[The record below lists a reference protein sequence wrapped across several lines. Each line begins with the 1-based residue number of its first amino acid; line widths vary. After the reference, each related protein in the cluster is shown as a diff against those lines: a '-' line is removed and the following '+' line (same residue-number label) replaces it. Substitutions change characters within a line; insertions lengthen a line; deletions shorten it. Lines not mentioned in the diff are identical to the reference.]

1 VTLASAALLALV
13 WSLFAFD
20 ALTLRGRARRMLVLE
35 AALFTG
41 GSVFIAAPDFV
52 TQLANRI
59 GIGRGADLVSYMAV
73 IWLVRESL
81 VHRRRRLEDGDQITQ
96 LVRAVALLQAA
107 DVPAADG
114 AQGDGQSAAVSDSTT
129 T

>member
-1 VTLASAALLALV
+1 MTLASLALLVVV
-13 WSLFAFD
+13 WGLFVFD

-35 AALFTG
+35 AALFLG

-52 TQLANRI
+52 TRLANRV

-81 VHRRRRLEDGDQITQ
+81 VVRRRRLEDADQITR
-96 LVRAVALLQAA
+96 LVRAVALLEAREVPQRAA
-107 DVPAADG
+107 
-114 AQGDGQSAAVSDSTT
+114 QSASASASTT